1 MPGRKKQSST
11 VRADVKAEV
20 SKTLR
25 EWFGYKIQTSP
36 EAKSWYRQYSQ
47 AFRRC
52 SSHSDIMGL
61 INELVHHEYGPDE
74 YLIAQLINQWH
85 LSRQIPKGDKIFL
98 LRLLV
103 NVSRTSRFRFNVVI
117 YNNLFKAFGALQE
130 KEMLKALYEEAKAK
144 RIELNVISYSSLF
157 KAF

>member
-11 VRADVKAEV
+11 VRADVRAEV

-25 EWFGYKIQTSP
+25 EWFGYKIQTSR

-61 INELVHHEYGPDE
+61 IAELEHYDYVPDE
-74 YLIAQLINQWH
+74 YLIAQLINQLH
-85 LSRQIPKGDKIFL
+85 IMVDLMP
-98 LRLLV
+98 
-103 NVSRTSRFRFNVVI
+103 
-117 YNNLFKAFGALQE
+117 
-130 KEMLKALYEEAKAK
+130 
-144 RIELNVISYSSLF
+144 
-157 KAF
+157 

>member
-11 VRADVKAEV
+11 VRADVRAKV

-25 EWFGYKIQTSP
+25 DWFGYKIQTSP

-85 LSRQIPKGDKIFL
+85 LIVMIVFM
-98 LRLLV
+98 
-103 NVSRTSRFRFNVVI
+103 F
-117 YNNLFKAFGALQE
+117 
-130 KEMLKALYEEAKAK
+130 
-144 RIELNVISYSSLF
+144 
-157 KAF
+157 